1 MKNDKKENKSLI
13 QASVRPRTFR
23 IGELVKFN
31 VISDDSD
38 YASNCFGVEAQ
49 NDWFDI
55 QVYTEEL
62 FGEIVKRNTIEI
74 IYTDGKRS
82 GKFFK
87 IKNGIIEKELNKLL
101 QKKSEYNIS
110 LSQIF
115 DGSDLKTIKD
125 FKKITTIPF
134 IELTSL
140 RNKGSV
146 ENPPK
151 KNVLVE
157 IRRPYELGSKL
168 LGYSKYENGKWSD
181 LENIED
187 NNEPKI
193 IDNNCW
199 WFADYK
205 YDTKRIFI
213 NGKIFVE
220 DSGF

>member
-1 MKNDKKENKSLI
+1 MSKLKTETQLP
-13 QASVRPRTFR
+13 QAIVSRRSFRT
-23 IGELVKFN
+23 GELVKFN

-38 YASNCFGVEAQ
+38 YASNCFGVESQ

-55 QVYTEEL
+55 QVYPEEV

-74 IYTDGKRS
+74 IYTNGKRS

-87 IKNGIIEKELNKLL
+87 IKNGIVENEVNKLL
-101 QKKSEYNIS
+101 QKKSEYDIS
-110 LSQIF
+110 LSRIF

-151 KNVLVE
+151 QNVLVQ

-168 LGYSKYENGKWSD
+168 LGYSKFEDGKWSD
-181 LENIED
+181 LENIEE

-193 IDNNCW
+193 IDDNCW

-213 NGKIFVE
+213 NGKVFVE